1 MNGFYLSFLFVVI
14 FISPVLNFMALG
26 MCGLGRM
33 VPPYGRLAP
42 AFAKLVRAPRKN
54 SFGLGLFSLAK
65 DKFKPDIIIII
76 YSEIFFAKHNLKRTI

>member
-42 AFAKLVRAPRKN
+42 AFAKPARAPRKN
-54 SFGLGLFSLAK
+54 RFVLGWSSLVK
-65 DKFKPDIIIII
+65 DKFKLDILI
-76 YSEIFFAKHNLKRTI
+76 